1 MSQKKPNFAMKMKTT
16 KIFKIGILTFVA
28 LIGSNN
34 CTMAQETDVQ
44 KPRPTF
50 GLEYTGEVQ
59 TDFKKLKSV
68 NLLELGA
75 QLPLTSKLSVELGSI
90 SVLTTDEAILTNC
103 LQNFSSIDAPN
114 IPFALTTAGLAWQ
127 INERHHLFAGIHR
140 IDDNYFCSDMLGLF
154 THSSCGAFP
163 TITAN
168 YDIAAYPVSALGIH
182 YGYTKDAFSLKTSL
196 YNGVGYKDFSKR
208 DNVFRICPES
218 DGVFLMA
225 QGEYDKNATRAY
237 VGGSVL
243 YSDLHATAPKQMRPV
258 VWAYAEQDLTE
269 RFSVLAGYSHAFG
282 NNIACHDF
290 YLVCGRYAYKKA
302 EFGVFSSYT
311 RIDEKDEWA
320 TELTCNIQFNKV
332 FSLQPALH
340 FANTDG
346 KNKCVGLVR
355 VGVKI

>member
-1 MSQKKPNFAMKMKTT
+1 MKKIT
-16 KIFKIGILTFVA
+16 KFKIAILTIAA
-28 LIGSNN
+28 LITGNN
-34 CTMAQETDVQ
+34 GTMAHEKDEL
-44 KPRPTF
+44 KPRPSF

-59 TDFKKLKSV
+59 TDFKRLKSV
-68 NLLELGA
+68 NLLKLDA
-75 QLPLTSKLSVELGSI
+75 QLPLTKGLSVELGSI
-90 SVLTTDEAILTNC
+90 SVLTTDEDILTNC

-127 INERHHLFAGIHR
+127 INERHHVFAGIHR
-140 IDDNYFCSDMLGLF
+140 IDENYFCSDMLGLF

-168 YDIAAYPVSALGIH
+168 YDIAAFPVSALGIH
-182 YGYTKDAFSLKTSL
+182 YGYTKDAFSLETSL

-225 QGEYDKNATRAY
+225 QGEYDKDATRAY

-243 YSDLHATAPKQMRPV
+243 YSDLHATATKQMRPV
-258 VWAYAEQDLTE
+258 VWAYAEHDLTE
-269 RFSVLAGYSHAFG
+269 RFSVLAGYSHAFS
-282 NNIACHDF
+282 NDISCHDF
-290 YLVCGRYAYKKA
+290 YILCGRYAYKKA

-320 TELTCNIQFNKV
+320 TELTCNIQFNKI

>member
-1 MSQKKPNFAMKMKTT
+1 MQNN
-16 KIFKIGILTFVA
+16 KIFSIGILTFVA

-59 TDFKKLKSV
+59 TDFKRLKSV

-75 QLPLTSKLSVELGSI
+75 ELPLTSKLSVELGSI

-182 YGYTKDAFSLKTSL
+182 YGYTKDAFSLETSL

-225 QGEYDKNATRAY
+225 QGEYDKKATRAY

-243 YSDLHATAPKQMRPV
+243 YSDLHATAQKQMRPV
-258 VWAYAEQDLTE
+258 VWLMPSRILQNVSPCLPDIRTPSATT
-269 RFSVLAGYSHAFG
+269 SLATISISSAAGMRTRRLSS
-282 NNIACHDF
+282 ACS
-290 YLVCGRYAYKKA
+290 LPTRVSTKRTNGRLSSPAT
-302 EFGVFSSYT
+302 FSST
-311 RIDEKDEWA
+311 RYSR
-320 TELTCNIQFNKV
+320 CNRRCILPTPTARTN
-332 FSLQPALH
+332 AL
-340 FANTDG
+340 DW
-346 KNKCVGLVR
+346 
-355 VGVKI
+355 

>member
-1 MSQKKPNFAMKMKTT
+1 MQTIKNSKTV
-16 KIFKIGILTFVA
+16 ILVLIAALLGIATQA
-28 LIGSNN
+28 
-34 CTMAQETDVQ
+34 MAQTGE
-44 KPRPTF
+44 RPKRASF

-59 TDFKKLKSV
+59 TDFNRLKSV
-68 NLLELGA
+68 NLLKLGA
-75 QLPLTSKLSVELGSI
+75 EFSLSDKLTVELASI

-103 LQNFSSIDAPN
+103 LQNFSSVDAPN

-127 INERHHLFAGIHR
+127 INEHHHVFAGIHR
-140 IDDNYFCSDMLGLF
+140 IDENYFCSDMLGLF

-168 YDIAAYPVSALGIH
+168 YDIAVYPVSALGIH
-182 YGYTKDAFSLKTSL
+182 YGYTKDAFSLETSL
-196 YNGVGYKDFSKR
+196 YNGVGYERFNKR

-225 QGEYDKNATRAY
+225 QGEYDKDATRAY

-243 YSDLHATAPKQMRPV
+243 YSDLHATATKQMRPV
-258 VWAYAEQDLTE
+258 VWAYAEHDLTE
-269 RFSVLAGYSHAFG
+269 RFSVLAGYSHAFS
-282 NNIACHDF
+282 NDIICHDF
-290 YLVCGRYAYKKA
+290 YIVCGKYAYKKT

-346 KNKCVGLVR
+346 RNKCVGLVR
-355 VGVKI
+355 LGVKI